1 MRAHSADIAFSD
13 GRRLRTHRGLER
25 RADDGHGGE
34 TESRPPDAALRVT
47 SCWSNLSFQRDLH
60 GLGWIPADQGN
71 DGDDTGRPSRHPC
84 VASHHLR
91 HSRASRPRP
100 GDLSPLSR
108 KECRGSTRGRV
119 ACSHHSREACPRG
132 SGERESTN
140 NEEVWQLPSGRESMR
155 PNRARERGTARCLP
169 EPSPVL
175 CLTRTRKW
183 LRHPRGQCK
192 TGIA

>member
-1 MRAHSADIAFSD
+1 MPSILPRCVLIPRTLFSPTGSAFESTGDSS
-13 GRRLRTHRGLER
+13 G
-25 RADDGHGGE
+25 RADDGRGGE
-34 TESRPPDAALRVT
+34 TESRPPDAALGVT
-47 SCWSNLSFQRDLH
+47 PRRANLCFQRDLH

-132 SGERESTN
+132 SGEQESTQT
-140 NEEVWQLPSGRESMR
+140 NESGQSPRKREVVLMLLSGR
-155 PNRARERGTARCLP
+155 PGTPLRGGCELRWCRRC
-169 EPSPVL
+169 SSN
-175 CLTRTRKW
+175 
-183 LRHPRGQCK
+183 
-192 TGIA
+192 